1 MATTNPKKNNDT
13 PVGRYSPS
21 WDAIFNYR
29 DTLNKQ
35 SYTQQ
40 EYYQDNIPKTSDY
53 EYSSRYQPPSTVV
66 KTQSPS
72 IGAGIGGYAIPKNPS
87 SPTPSP
93 NQSRYNPN
101 NAPSKTAG
109 DVLKD
114 LRDKAPTLPSSPS
127 KPGSNNTPA
136 SPSGGGNPGSG
147 SGSGG
152 STKTPI
158 SGGTGGIG
166 GTGGGG
172 TAYSFGDSSKS
183 KQLILGLPVE
193 AQRAVLED
201 GQSLADL
208 YGIDYNR
215 ESIESIFQD
224 ATDAAHEA
232 NLKEYNRT
240 SRQYYDKLGA
250 TQNSLIDTLRKQ
262 RAASITSGANAG
274 MQNATELSEILG
286 LTQTVSPDALALA
299 QDRNALVEAYNAQS
313 AQNARDAMEYSDQ
326 LKQAIAALASEKY
339 GYDAQQ
345 YVAELS
351 HNANVQAQ
359 NTASSAAYTGNKYAT
374 LEDILGL
381 SVVPSAT
388 YRSEDTAVTGEDP
401 AVPGTPPAVAGSGSG
416 SMSIPPIVGTPA
428 PIVVGTGSGSMSE
441 PAISGTPAPIVG
453 SGSRIT
459 SRPPIAGTPAP
470 IMDSGSRFTSKTA
483 KSGTPSPKVTKSATR
498 EALIE
503 DILARANRLK
513 EY

>member
-1 MATTNPKKNNDT
+1 MASSIADWLKGVTSNTKNKPYNYRPDPALYQPTTAANQAAADAQINSTKPSTQSGSATTK
-13 PVGRYSPS
+13 
-21 WDAIFNYR
+21 
-29 DTLNKQ
+29 
-35 SYTQQ
+35 
-40 EYYQDNIPKTSDY
+40 
-53 EYSSRYQPPSTVV
+53 
-66 KTQSPS
+66 
-72 IGAGIGGYAIPKNPS
+72 
-87 SPTPSP
+87 PSP

-101 NAPSKTAG
+101 GGGGVHTSPGGTTHGGGGKPFPEGTPTPTPSNK
-109 DVLKD
+109 
-114 LRDKAPTLPSSPS
+114 PSS
-127 KPGSNNTPA
+127 TPT
-136 SPSGGGNPGSG
+136 GGGNPSSG

-152 STKTPI
+152 STKPSI
-158 SGGTGGIG
+158 S
-166 GTGGGG
+166 GGGG
-172 TAYSFGDSSKS
+172 TVSSFGDSSKS

-359 NTASSAAYTGNKYAT
+359 NTASSAAYTGSKYAT

-388 YRSEDTAVTGEDP
+388 YRSEDTGVTGEDP

-428 PIVVGTGSGSMSE
+428 PVAGTGSGSMSI
-441 PAISGTPAPIVG
+441 PAISGTPAPMAG
-453 SGSRIT
+453 TGSRI
-459 SRPPIAGTPAP
+459 
-470 IMDSGSRFTSKTA
+470 TSKTA
-483 KSGTPSPKVTKSATR
+483 KSGTPSPKITKSATR

-503 DILARANRLK
+503 SILARANYLK
-513 EY
+513 ES